1 MRFST
6 KDENADKSFYLGLN
20 TDYYSRIS
28 DLNLLYS
35 ARESELNRT
44 TDVYI

>member
-1 MRFST
+1 MRFSI

-35 ARESELNRT
+35 AWESELDRV
-44 TDVYI
+44 TDIHI